1 MITEE
6 QKQLQ
11 DNEKTEARKYFL
23 KQVIKAS
30 SKYERLMSNSDF
42 LAMLKDLQGIVDT
55 HRAEIDGYT
64 SAYASASSI
73 FRKMRIMEVISQHE
87 IRRQQIQE
95 AINYPQSLIDN
106 VSKFREEYAKLTA
119 NERGA
124 NHD

>member
-11 DNEKTEARKYFL
+11 QNEKVEARKDFL
-23 KQVIKAS
+23 KQVIKAAA
-30 SKYERLMSNSDF
+30 KYERLMSNSDF
-42 LAMLKDLQGIVDT
+42 LAMLTDLQRIVDT
-55 HRAEIDGYT
+55 HSAEINGYI
-64 SAYASASSI
+64 SAYAGSSSI
-73 FRKMRIMEVISQHE
+73 FRKMRIMEVVSQHE

-119 NERGA
+119 DERGA